1 MDSAETYEEWYEAAL
16 RHDEFTGMESWKHK
30 SESDLYDN
38 VAIETRLRTL
48 RKYRKKGDDHA
59 LLFTLNEGVHGNMG
73 GMGNAKLY
81 SRAKSG
87 TKQLIS
93 DYVDEIADAL
103 VHLSSVEDDVIS
115 LEEKLDFFHRAS
127 HCFGQSALMLSGGAQ
142 LGNFH
147 MGVVKTLIE
156 TDLVPGVISGSSM
169 GAVFAALLGVHTNEE
184 LVQYFEP
191 EHMMLTVRKEAGF
204 IDRFF
209 ERRGSIDVE
218 YIEEA
223 IERFIPDLTF
233 QEAFLRTGRHIN
245 ISVAPY
251 ERHQTTR
258 LLNAITSPN
267 VLIRSAVMAST
278 AIPGVFPPVVLSAK
292 NKDGEVQAYL
302 PSRKW
307 VDGSL
312 SDDLPAKRLARIYGV
327 NHYIVSLTNPLALP
341 FASDPSVQSSLLA
354 DTTKFAKSWIREL
367 ASLGHSISYKYLKS
381 WPMVGAAASSFH
393 SLVSQN
399 YTGDINII
407 ADFSVIKPGNLLSHL
422 TYDELLSLI
431 RNGERATWPK
441 VEEIRVC
448 TRIARV
454 LDGILER
461 SEKRELRLAKR
472 AIAGRTG
479 DSNPHSTDKVTVPLL
494 R

>member
-1 MDSAETYEEWYEAAL
+1 MFSLFSRNKYDRMMDSAETYEEWHEAAL
-16 RHDEFTGMESWKHK
+16 GHDKYTGMESWKRK

-38 VAIETRLRTL
+38 IAIEARLRAL
-48 RKYRKKGDDHA
+48 RRYRKKGDDHA

-81 SRAKSG
+81 AKAKSG

-93 DYVDEIADAL
+93 EYVDEITDAL
-103 VHLSSVEDDVIS
+103 VHLSSVDDDVIGF
-115 LEEKLDFFHRAS
+115 EEKLDFFHRAS

-147 MGVVKTLIE
+147 MGVVKALIE
-156 TDLVPGVISGSSM
+156 SDLVPRVISGSSM

-191 EHMMLTVRKEAGF
+191 DNMMLAVRKEAGF

-209 ERRGSIDVE
+209 EKRGSIDVE
-218 YIEEA
+218 YVEEA
-223 IERFIPDLTF
+223 IDRFIPDLTF

-251 ERHQTTR
+251 EMHQTTR

-278 AIPGVFPPVVLSAK
+278 AIPAVFPPVVLSAK
-292 NKDGEVQAYL
+292 NKDGEAQPYL

-307 VDGSL
+307 VDGSV
-312 SDDLPAKRLARIYGV
+312 SDDLPAKRLARLYGV
-327 NHYIVSLTNPLALP
+327 NHYIVSLTNPFALP
-341 FASDPSVQSSLLA
+341 FASDPSTQSSLLA
-354 DTTKFAKSWIREL
+354 DSSKFVKSWIREL
-367 ASLGHSISYKYLKS
+367 ASLGHSLSYKYLKS
-381 WPMVGAAASSFH
+381 WPMIGAAASNFH

-407 ADFSVIKPGNLLSHL
+407 ADFTVIKPRHLLSHL
-422 TYDELLSLI
+422 TYDELLGLI

-441 VEEIRVC
+441 IEAIRVC
-448 TRIARV
+448 TRIGRV
-454 LDGILER
+454 LDDILER
-461 SEKRELRLAKR
+461 SEERELNLAKR
-472 AIAGRTG
+472 AIAA
-479 DSNPHSTDKVTVPLL
+479 SHVA
-494 R
+494 